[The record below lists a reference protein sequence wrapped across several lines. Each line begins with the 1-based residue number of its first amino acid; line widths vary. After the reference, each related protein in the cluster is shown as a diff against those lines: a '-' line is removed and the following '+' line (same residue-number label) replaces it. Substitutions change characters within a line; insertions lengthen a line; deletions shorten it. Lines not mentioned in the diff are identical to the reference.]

1 MIEDIGNFFVNFC
14 LDRVE
19 TLRNMREEIY
29 KEIGTKKGDI
39 FLEHTNQMEL
49 DIMKISNTNNTDTES
64 LNKVLLNKINFKK
77 LLEK

>member
-1 MIEDIGNFFVNFC
+1 MIEDTGNFFVNFC

-29 KEIGTKKGDI
+29 KEIGTKKGEI
-39 FLEHTNQMEL
+39 FLEHINQMEL
-49 DIMKISNTNNTDTES
+49 DVMKISKTNQTDTES

>member
-1 MIEDIGNFFVNFC
+1 MIQDTGNFFINFC
-14 LDRVE
+14 LERVE
-19 TLRNMREEIY
+19 TLRNMIEEIY

-49 DIMKISNTNNTDTES
+49 DIIKISNTNQRNTES
-64 LNKVLLNKINFKK
+64 LNKALLNEIDFRK